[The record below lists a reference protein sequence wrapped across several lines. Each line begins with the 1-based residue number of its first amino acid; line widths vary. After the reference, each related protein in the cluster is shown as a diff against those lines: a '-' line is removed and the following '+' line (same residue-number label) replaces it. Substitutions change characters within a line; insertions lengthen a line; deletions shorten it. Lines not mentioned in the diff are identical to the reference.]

1 VVTRV
6 RRERGAPVVAVSLTL
21 PVLRHRLVTLR
32 GVRVRDA
39 RRMEKLL
46 STNRAWLQPWEATH
60 PVMSLAAFDQRQSI
74 RSLLQQARK
83 GYGLPLVVEVDG
95 EMVGQLNV
103 SQISY
108 GSLSSASL
116 GYWIIQSEAGKGIMP
131 VAVALVTDYLF
142 FEKALHRMEICIRP
156 ENTASVRIV
165 EKLGFRFEG
174 YRRRY
179 IHIDGGWRDHLC
191 YALTVE
197 EVPQGILH
205 RYENG
210 QVPPGVS
217 DIPEYVRIQMRTPL
231 HLPPR

>member
-1 VVTRV
+1 
-6 RRERGAPVVAVSLTL
+6 
-21 PVLRHRLVTLR
+21 
-32 GVRVRDA
+32 
-39 RRMEKLL
+39 M
-46 STNRAWLQPWEATH
+46 
-60 PVMSLAAFDQRQSI
+60 
-74 RSLLQQARK
+74 
-83 GYGLPLVVEVDG
+83 GLPLLVEVES
-95 EMVGQLNV
+95 EMVDQLKV

-116 GYWIIQSEAGKGIMP
+116 GYWIIQSQAGKGIMP

-197 EVPQGILH
+197 EVPQGVLH
-205 RYENG
+205 CYENG
-210 QVPPGVS
+210 QVPSGVS
-217 DIPEYVRIQMRTPL
+217 EIPEYVRIQMRTPL